1 MHYTLQPARALIAR
15 RITISFF
22 LVVSKQS
29 RGRRALPVQSSP
41 QPNCSRAGRKQ
52 QGAILTL
59 IITLNWGL
67 FDYNPTEAVWSSMQ
81 TCWWPA
87 LDGGLVP
94 RQLLRQPPSTLAL
107 PGARESQHQTSLVG
121 QRSGKLKRSV
131 SPWERYPFSSHAV
144 ICASMLFF
152 FFFLKG
158 RSCSCAAKFNDQG
171 LVKK

>member
-87 LDGGLVP
+87 LDGGLVL
-94 RQLLRQPPSTLAL
+94 RQLLRQPPSTLAP

-121 QRSGKLKRSV
+121 QRSGNSRGLSAPGSDFL
-131 SPWERYPFSSHAV
+131 SPAMQLFVHQ
-144 ICASMLFF
+144 CFFF

>member
-41 QPNCSRAGRKQ
+41 QPNRSRAGRKQ

-81 TCWWPA
+81 TCW
-87 LDGGLVP
+87 
-94 RQLLRQPPSTLAL
+94 
-107 PGARESQHQTSLVG
+107 
-121 QRSGKLKRSV
+121 
-131 SPWERYPFSSHAV
+131 
-144 ICASMLFF
+144 
-152 FFFLKG
+152 
-158 RSCSCAAKFNDQG
+158 
-171 LVKK
+171 